1 MHSRIS
7 NSLLKTALLCVA
19 MILSLSAYAQHSLT
33 VKAQLTDE
41 KTGEPVGFA
50 TASLTV
56 KGEKEPAKYV
66 LSDSEGN
73 VNLQKVRK
81 GVYIFKAE
89 LMGYKPLI
97 KEISVEKNL
106 DLGVLKMAE
115 DAEASTDTVAED
127 PKVEEI
133 DWKDKYLRLQAEFDN
148 YRKRTLKDK
157 MSLVES
163 GGENVIKALLPVV
176 DDVDRALAAMEK
188 SDDVEA
194 LRGGV
199 RLISQKFNEVMR
211 QQGVSE
217 IEAVG
222 KEFDV
227 DHHEAVARFPIE
239 GKASGEII
247 DVVQKGYKLG
257 EKVIRYAKV
266 VVAE

>member
-1 MHSRIS
+1 MSKQEVY
-7 NSLLKTALLCVA
+7 NEE
-19 MILSLSAYAQHSLT
+19 
-33 VKAQLTDE
+33 VKPE
-41 KTGEPVGFA
+41 EGFA
-50 TASLTV
+50 EGDV
-56 KGEKEPAKYV
+56 EPNCEGQSCANMADDDT
-66 LSDSEGN
+66 SAIDEMADSTDAEPIDEAAAA
-73 VNLQKVRK
+73 LA
-81 GVYIFKAE
+81 KAE
-89 LMGYKPLI
+89 
-97 KEISVEKNL
+97 
-106 DLGVLKMAE
+106 
-115 DAEASTDTVAED
+115 AEAAE
-127 PKVEEI
+127 
-133 DWKDKYLRLQAEFDN
+133 WRDKYLRLQAEFDN
-148 YRKRTLKDK
+148 YRKRTLKEK

-199 RLISQKFNEVMR
+199 RLIAQKFNEVMR
-211 QQGVSE
+211 QQGVNE

-227 DHHEAVARFPIE
+227 DLHEAVARFPIE

>member
-1 MHSRIS
+1 MSKQEVY
-7 NSLLKTALLCVA
+7 NEE
-19 MILSLSAYAQHSLT
+19 
-33 VKAQLTDE
+33 VKPE
-41 KTGEPVGFA
+41 EGFA
-50 TASLTV
+50 EGDV
-56 KGEKEPAKYV
+56 EPNC
-66 LSDSEGN
+66 EGQSCAN
-73 VNLQKVRK
+73 MADDDTSAVDEMADQTDAEPIDEAAEALA
-81 GVYIFKAE
+81 KAE
-89 LMGYKPLI
+89 
-97 KEISVEKNL
+97 
-106 DLGVLKMAE
+106 
-115 DAEASTDTVAED
+115 AEAA
-127 PKVEEI
+127 
-133 DWKDKYLRLQAEFDN
+133 DWRDKYLRLQAEFDN
-148 YRKRTLKDK
+148 YRKRTLKEK

-199 RLISQKFNEVMR
+199 RLIAQKFNEVMR

>member
-1 MHSRIS
+1 MSKQEVY
-7 NSLLKTALLCVA
+7 NEE
-19 MILSLSAYAQHSLT
+19 
-33 VKAQLTDE
+33 VKPEEGFAEGDVEPNCEGQSCANMADDDTPAVDEMADQTDA
-41 KTGEPVGFA
+41 EPVDEA
-50 TASLTV
+50 AEAL
-56 KGEKEPAKYV
+56 A
-66 LSDSEGN
+66 
-73 VNLQKVRK
+73 
-81 GVYIFKAE
+81 KAE
-89 LMGYKPLI
+89 
-97 KEISVEKNL
+97 
-106 DLGVLKMAE
+106 
-115 DAEASTDTVAED
+115 AEAAE
-127 PKVEEI
+127 
-133 DWKDKYLRLQAEFDN
+133 WRDKYLRLQAEFDN
-148 YRKRTLKDK
+148 YRKRTLKEK

-176 DDVDRALAAMEK
+176 DDVDRALSAMEK

-227 DHHEAVARFPIE
+227 DVHEAVARFPID
-239 GKASGEII
+239 GKNSGEII

-257 EKVIRYAKV
+257 DKVIRYAKV

>member
-1 MHSRIS
+1 MSKQEVY
-7 NSLLKTALLCVA
+7 NEE
-19 MILSLSAYAQHSLT
+19 
-33 VKAQLTDE
+33 VKPE
-41 KTGEPVGFA
+41 EGFA
-50 TASLTV
+50 EGDV
-56 KGEKEPAKYV
+56 EPNC
-66 LSDSEGN
+66 EGQSCAN
-73 VNLQKVRK
+73 MADDDTPAVDEMAEHTDAEPIDAAAEALA
-81 GVYIFKAE
+81 KAE
-89 LMGYKPLI
+89 N
-97 KEISVEKNL
+97 EA
-106 DLGVLKMAE
+106 AE
-115 DAEASTDTVAED
+115 
-127 PKVEEI
+127 
-133 DWKDKYLRLQAEFDN
+133 WRDKYLRLQAEFDN
-148 YRKRTLKDK
+148 YRKRTLKEK

-199 RLISQKFNEVMR
+199 RLIAQKFNEVMR

-239 GKASGEII
+239 GKSSGEII

>member
-1 MHSRIS
+1 MSKQEVY
-7 NSLLKTALLCVA
+7 NEE
-19 MILSLSAYAQHSLT
+19 
-33 VKAQLTDE
+33 VKPEEGFAEGDVEPNGEGQSCANMADDDTPAVDEMADQTDA
-41 KTGEPVGFA
+41 EPVDEA
-50 TASLTV
+50 AEAL
-56 KGEKEPAKYV
+56 A
-66 LSDSEGN
+66 
-73 VNLQKVRK
+73 
-81 GVYIFKAE
+81 KAE
-89 LMGYKPLI
+89 
-97 KEISVEKNL
+97 
-106 DLGVLKMAE
+106 
-115 DAEASTDTVAED
+115 AEAAE
-127 PKVEEI
+127 
-133 DWKDKYLRLQAEFDN
+133 WRDKYLRLQAEFDN
-148 YRKRTLKDK
+148 YRKRTLKEK

-227 DHHEAVARFPIE
+227 DVHEAVARFPID
-239 GKASGEII
+239 GKNSGEII

-257 EKVIRYAKV
+257 DKVIRYAKV

>member
-1 MHSRIS
+1 MSKQEVY
-7 NSLLKTALLCVA
+7 NEE
-19 MILSLSAYAQHSLT
+19 
-33 VKAQLTDE
+33 VKPE
-41 KTGEPVGFA
+41 EGFA
-50 TASLTV
+50 EGDVEPNCEGSSCANMADDDTPTIDEMAEQGGEEQTTTADEQVDAAAEAL
-56 KGEKEPAKYV
+56 A
-66 LSDSEGN
+66 
-73 VNLQKVRK
+73 
-81 GVYIFKAE
+81 KAE
-89 LMGYKPLI
+89 
-97 KEISVEKNL
+97 
-106 DLGVLKMAE
+106 
-115 DAEASTDTVAED
+115 AEAA
-127 PKVEEI
+127 
-133 DWKDKYLRLQAEFDN
+133 DWRDKYLRLQAEFDN
-148 YRKRTLKDK
+148 YRKRTLKEK

-199 RLISQKFNEVMR
+199 RLIAQKFNEVMR

-227 DHHEAVARFPIE
+227 DVHEAVARFPID
-239 GKASGEII
+239 GKNSGEII

>member
-1 MHSRIS
+1 MSKQEVY
-7 NSLLKTALLCVA
+7 NEE
-19 MILSLSAYAQHSLT
+19 
-33 VKAQLTDE
+33 VKPE
-41 KTGEPVGFA
+41 EGFA
-50 TASLTV
+50 EGDV
-56 KGEKEPAKYV
+56 EPNC
-66 LSDSEGN
+66 EGQSCAN
-73 VNLQKVRK
+73 MADDDTSAVDEMAEQTDVEPIDAAAEALA
-81 GVYIFKAE
+81 KAE
-89 LMGYKPLI
+89 N
-97 KEISVEKNL
+97 EA
-106 DLGVLKMAE
+106 AE
-115 DAEASTDTVAED
+115 
-127 PKVEEI
+127 
-133 DWKDKYLRLQAEFDN
+133 WRDKYLRLQAEFDN
-148 YRKRTLKDK
+148 YRKRTLKEK

-199 RLISQKFNEVMR
+199 RLIAQKFNEVMR

-239 GKASGEII
+239 GKSSGEII

>member
-1 MHSRIS
+1 MSKQEVYNEEVKPEEGFAEGDVEPNCEGQS
-7 NSLLKTALLCVA
+7 CANMADDDTP
-19 MILSLSAYAQHSLT
+19 T
-33 VKAQLTDE
+33 VDEMSDQTDA
-41 KTGEPVGFA
+41 EPVDEA
-50 TASLTV
+50 AEAL
-56 KGEKEPAKYV
+56 A
-66 LSDSEGN
+66 
-73 VNLQKVRK
+73 
-81 GVYIFKAE
+81 KAE
-89 LMGYKPLI
+89 
-97 KEISVEKNL
+97 
-106 DLGVLKMAE
+106 
-115 DAEASTDTVAED
+115 AEAAE
-127 PKVEEI
+127 
-133 DWKDKYLRLQAEFDN
+133 WRDKYLRLQAEFDN
-148 YRKRTLKDK
+148 YRKRTLKEK

-227 DHHEAVARFPIE
+227 DVHEAVARFPIE
-239 GKASGEII
+239 GKNSGEII

-257 EKVIRYAKV
+257 DKVIRYAKV

>member
-1 MHSRIS
+1 MSKQEVY
-7 NSLLKTALLCVA
+7 NEE
-19 MILSLSAYAQHSLT
+19 
-33 VKAQLTDE
+33 VKPEEGFAEGDVEPNCEGQSCANMADDDTPAVDEMADQTDA
-41 KTGEPVGFA
+41 EPVDEA
-50 TASLTV
+50 AEAL
-56 KGEKEPAKYV
+56 A
-66 LSDSEGN
+66 
-73 VNLQKVRK
+73 
-81 GVYIFKAE
+81 KAE
-89 LMGYKPLI
+89 
-97 KEISVEKNL
+97 
-106 DLGVLKMAE
+106 
-115 DAEASTDTVAED
+115 AEAAE
-127 PKVEEI
+127 
-133 DWKDKYLRLQAEFDN
+133 WRDKYLRLQAEFDN
-148 YRKRTLKDK
+148 YRKRTLKEK

-176 DDVDRALAAMEK
+176 DDVGRALAAMEK

-227 DHHEAVARFPIE
+227 DVHEAVARFPID
-239 GKASGEII
+239 GKNSGEII

-257 EKVIRYAKV
+257 DKVIRYAKV

>member
-1 MHSRIS
+1 MSKQEVY
-7 NSLLKTALLCVA
+7 NEE
-19 MILSLSAYAQHSLT
+19 
-33 VKAQLTDE
+33 VKPE
-41 KTGEPVGFA
+41 EGFA
-50 TASLTV
+50 EGDV
-56 KGEKEPAKYV
+56 EPNC
-66 LSDSEGN
+66 EGHSCAN
-73 VNLQKVRK
+73 MADDDIPAVDEMAEQTDAEPIDAAAEALA
-81 GVYIFKAE
+81 KAE
-89 LMGYKPLI
+89 N
-97 KEISVEKNL
+97 EA
-106 DLGVLKMAE
+106 AE
-115 DAEASTDTVAED
+115 
-127 PKVEEI
+127 
-133 DWKDKYLRLQAEFDN
+133 WRDKYLRLQAEFDN
-148 YRKRTLKDK
+148 YRKRTLKEK

-199 RLISQKFNEVMR
+199 RLIAQKFNEVMR

-239 GKASGEII
+239 GKSSGEII

>member
-1 MHSRIS
+1 MSKQEVY
-7 NSLLKTALLCVA
+7 NEE
-19 MILSLSAYAQHSLT
+19 
-33 VKAQLTDE
+33 VKPEEGFAEGDVEPNCEGQSCANMADDDTPAVDEMADQTDA
-41 KTGEPVGFA
+41 EPVDEA
-50 TASLTV
+50 AEAL
-56 KGEKEPAKYV
+56 A
-66 LSDSEGN
+66 
-73 VNLQKVRK
+73 
-81 GVYIFKAE
+81 KAE
-89 LMGYKPLI
+89 
-97 KEISVEKNL
+97 
-106 DLGVLKMAE
+106 
-115 DAEASTDTVAED
+115 AEAAE
-127 PKVEEI
+127 
-133 DWKDKYLRLQAEFDN
+133 WRDKYLRLQAEFDN
-148 YRKRTLKDK
+148 YRKRTLKEK
-157 MSLVES
+157 MSLGES

-227 DHHEAVARFPIE
+227 DVHEAVARFPID
-239 GKASGEII
+239 GKNSGEII

-257 EKVIRYAKV
+257 DKVIRYAKV

>member
-1 MHSRIS
+1 MSKQEVYNEEVKPEEGFAEGDVEPNCEGQS
-7 NSLLKTALLCVA
+7 CVNMA
-19 MILSLSAYAQHSLT
+19 DDDTPAVDEMADQ
-33 VKAQLTDE
+33 TDA
-41 KTGEPVGFA
+41 EPVDEA
-50 TASLTV
+50 AEAL
-56 KGEKEPAKYV
+56 A
-66 LSDSEGN
+66 
-73 VNLQKVRK
+73 
-81 GVYIFKAE
+81 KAE
-89 LMGYKPLI
+89 
-97 KEISVEKNL
+97 
-106 DLGVLKMAE
+106 
-115 DAEASTDTVAED
+115 AEAAE
-127 PKVEEI
+127 
-133 DWKDKYLRLQAEFDN
+133 WRDKYLRLQAEFDN
-148 YRKRTLKDK
+148 YRKRTLKEK

-227 DHHEAVARFPIE
+227 DVHEAVARFPID
-239 GKASGEII
+239 GKNSGEII

-257 EKVIRYAKV
+257 DKVIRYAKV

>member
-1 MHSRIS
+1 MSKQEVY
-7 NSLLKTALLCVA
+7 NEE
-19 MILSLSAYAQHSLT
+19 
-33 VKAQLTDE
+33 VKPEEGFAEGDVEPNCEGQSCANMADDDTPAVDEMADQTDA
-41 KTGEPVGFA
+41 EPVDEA
-50 TASLTV
+50 AEAL
-56 KGEKEPAKYV
+56 A
-66 LSDSEGN
+66 
-73 VNLQKVRK
+73 
-81 GVYIFKAE
+81 KAE
-89 LMGYKPLI
+89 
-97 KEISVEKNL
+97 
-106 DLGVLKMAE
+106 
-115 DAEASTDTVAED
+115 AEAAE
-127 PKVEEI
+127 
-133 DWKDKYLRLQAEFDN
+133 WRDKYLRLQAEFDN
-148 YRKRTLKDK
+148 YRKRTLKEK

-222 KEFDV
+222 KQFDV
-227 DHHEAVARFPIE
+227 DVHEAVARFPID
-239 GKASGEII
+239 GKNSGAII

-257 EKVIRYAKV
+257 DKVIRYAKV

>member
-1 MHSRIS
+1 MSKQEVYNEEVKPEEGFAEGDVEPNCEGQSCANMADDDTSAVDEMAEQTDAEPIDAAAE
-7 NSLLKTALLCVA
+7 AL
-19 MILSLSAYAQHSLT
+19 
-33 VKAQLTDE
+33 VKAE
-41 KTGEPVGFA
+41 NEA
-50 TASLTV
+50 
-56 KGEKEPAKYV
+56 
-66 LSDSEGN
+66 
-73 VNLQKVRK
+73 
-81 GVYIFKAE
+81 AE
-89 LMGYKPLI
+89 
-97 KEISVEKNL
+97 
-106 DLGVLKMAE
+106 
-115 DAEASTDTVAED
+115 
-127 PKVEEI
+127 
-133 DWKDKYLRLQAEFDN
+133 WRDKYLRLQAEFDN
-148 YRKRTLKDK
+148 YRKRTLKEK

-199 RLISQKFNEVMR
+199 RLIAQKFNEVMR

-239 GKASGEII
+239 GKSSGEII

>member
-1 MHSRIS
+1 MSKQEVY
-7 NSLLKTALLCVA
+7 NEE
-19 MILSLSAYAQHSLT
+19 
-33 VKAQLTDE
+33 VKPEEGFAEGDVEPNCEGQSCANMADDDTPAVDEMADQTDA
-41 KTGEPVGFA
+41 EPVDEA
-50 TASLTV
+50 AEAL
-56 KGEKEPAKYV
+56 A
-66 LSDSEGN
+66 
-73 VNLQKVRK
+73 
-81 GVYIFKAE
+81 KAE
-89 LMGYKPLI
+89 M
-97 KEISVEKNL
+97 EA
-106 DLGVLKMAE
+106 AE
-115 DAEASTDTVAED
+115 
-127 PKVEEI
+127 
-133 DWKDKYLRLQAEFDN
+133 WRDKYLRLQAEFDN
-148 YRKRTLKDK
+148 YRKRTLKEK

-227 DHHEAVARFPIE
+227 DVHEAVARFPID
-239 GKASGEII
+239 GKNSGEII

-257 EKVIRYAKV
+257 DKVIRYAKV

>member
-1 MHSRIS
+1 MSKQEVYNEEVKPEEGFAEGDVEPNCEGQS
-7 NSLLKTALLCVA
+7 CANMADDDTPAVDEMADQTDAEPVDEAAEAL
-19 MILSLSAYAQHSLT
+19 
-33 VKAQLTDE
+33 VKAE
-41 KTGEPVGFA
+41 
-50 TASLTV
+50 
-56 KGEKEPAKYV
+56 
-66 LSDSEGN
+66 
-73 VNLQKVRK
+73 
-81 GVYIFKAE
+81 
-89 LMGYKPLI
+89 
-97 KEISVEKNL
+97 
-106 DLGVLKMAE
+106 
-115 DAEASTDTVAED
+115 AEAAE
-127 PKVEEI
+127 
-133 DWKDKYLRLQAEFDN
+133 WRDKYLRLQAEFDN
-148 YRKRTLKDK
+148 YRKRTLKEK

-227 DHHEAVARFPIE
+227 DVHEAVARFPID
-239 GKASGEII
+239 GKNSGEII

-257 EKVIRYAKV
+257 DKVIRYAKV

>member
-1 MHSRIS
+1 MSKQEVY
-7 NSLLKTALLCVA
+7 NEE
-19 MILSLSAYAQHSLT
+19 
-33 VKAQLTDE
+33 VKPEEGFAEGDVEPNCEGQSCANMADDDTPAVDEMADQTDA
-41 KTGEPVGFA
+41 EPVDEVA
-50 TASLTV
+50 EAL
-56 KGEKEPAKYV
+56 A
-66 LSDSEGN
+66 
-73 VNLQKVRK
+73 
-81 GVYIFKAE
+81 KAE
-89 LMGYKPLI
+89 
-97 KEISVEKNL
+97 
-106 DLGVLKMAE
+106 
-115 DAEASTDTVAED
+115 AEAAE
-127 PKVEEI
+127 
-133 DWKDKYLRLQAEFDN
+133 WRDKYLRLQAEFDN
-148 YRKRTLKDK
+148 YRKRTLKEK

-211 QQGVSE
+211 QQGVNE

-227 DHHEAVARFPIE
+227 DVHEAVARFPVD
-239 GKASGEII
+239 GKEQGAII

>member
-1 MHSRIS
+1 MSKQEVY
-7 NSLLKTALLCVA
+7 NEE
-19 MILSLSAYAQHSLT
+19 
-33 VKAQLTDE
+33 VKPEEGFAEGDVEPNCEGQSCANMADDDTPAVDEMADQTDA
-41 KTGEPVGFA
+41 EPVDEA
-50 TASLTV
+50 AEAL
-56 KGEKEPAKYV
+56 A
-66 LSDSEGN
+66 
-73 VNLQKVRK
+73 
-81 GVYIFKAE
+81 KAE
-89 LMGYKPLI
+89 
-97 KEISVEKNL
+97 
-106 DLGVLKMAE
+106 
-115 DAEASTDTVAED
+115 AEAAE
-127 PKVEEI
+127 
-133 DWKDKYLRLQAEFDN
+133 WHDKYLRLQAEFDN
-148 YRKRTLKDK
+148 YRKRTLKEK

-227 DHHEAVARFPIE
+227 DVHEAVARFPID
-239 GKASGEII
+239 GKNSGEII

-257 EKVIRYAKV
+257 DKVIRYAKV
-266 VVAE
+266 VVAQ

>member
-1 MHSRIS
+1 
-7 NSLLKTALLCVA
+7 
-19 MILSLSAYAQHSLT
+19 
-33 VKAQLTDE
+33 
-41 KTGEPVGFA
+41 
-50 TASLTV
+50 
-56 KGEKEPAKYV
+56 
-66 LSDSEGN
+66 
-73 VNLQKVRK
+73 
-81 GVYIFKAE
+81 
-89 LMGYKPLI
+89 
-97 KEISVEKNL
+97 
-106 DLGVLKMAE
+106 
-115 DAEASTDTVAED
+115 
-127 PKVEEI
+127 
-133 DWKDKYLRLQAEFDN
+133 LQAEFDN
-148 YRKRTLKDK
+148 YRKRTLKEK

-199 RLISQKFNEVMR
+199 RLIAQKFNEVMR

-239 GKASGEII
+239 GKSSGEII

>member
-1 MHSRIS
+1 MSKQEVY
-7 NSLLKTALLCVA
+7 NEE
-19 MILSLSAYAQHSLT
+19 
-33 VKAQLTDE
+33 VKPEEGFAEGDVEPNCEGQSCDNMADDDTPAVDEMADQTDA
-41 KTGEPVGFA
+41 EPVDEA
-50 TASLTV
+50 AEAL
-56 KGEKEPAKYV
+56 A
-66 LSDSEGN
+66 
-73 VNLQKVRK
+73 
-81 GVYIFKAE
+81 KAE
-89 LMGYKPLI
+89 
-97 KEISVEKNL
+97 
-106 DLGVLKMAE
+106 
-115 DAEASTDTVAED
+115 AEAAE
-127 PKVEEI
+127 
-133 DWKDKYLRLQAEFDN
+133 WRDKYLRLQAEFDN
-148 YRKRTLKDK
+148 YRKRTLKEK

-227 DHHEAVARFPIE
+227 DVHEAVARFPID
-239 GKASGEII
+239 GKNSGEII

-257 EKVIRYAKV
+257 DKVIRYAKV

>member
-1 MHSRIS
+1 MSKQEVY
-7 NSLLKTALLCVA
+7 NEEVKPEEGFAEGDVEPNCEGQPCANMADDDT
-19 MILSLSAYAQHSLT
+19 SAVDEMADQ
-33 VKAQLTDE
+33 TDA
-41 KTGEPVGFA
+41 EPVDEA
-50 TASLTV
+50 AEALT
-56 KGEKEPAKYV
+56 
-66 LSDSEGN
+66 
-73 VNLQKVRK
+73 
-81 GVYIFKAE
+81 KAE
-89 LMGYKPLI
+89 
-97 KEISVEKNL
+97 
-106 DLGVLKMAE
+106 
-115 DAEASTDTVAED
+115 AEAAE
-127 PKVEEI
+127 
-133 DWKDKYLRLQAEFDN
+133 WRDKYLRLQAEFDN
-148 YRKRTLKDK
+148 YRKRTLKEK

-227 DHHEAVARFPIE
+227 DVHEAVARFPID
-239 GKASGEII
+239 GKNSGEII

-257 EKVIRYAKV
+257 DKVIRYAKV

>member
-1 MHSRIS
+1 MSKQEVYNEEVKPEEGFAEGDVEPNCEGQS
-7 NSLLKTALLCVA
+7 CANMADDDTS
-19 MILSLSAYAQHSLT
+19 T
-33 VKAQLTDE
+33 VDEMADQTDA
-41 KTGEPVGFA
+41 EPVDESA
-50 TASLTV
+50 EAL
-56 KGEKEPAKYV
+56 A
-66 LSDSEGN
+66 
-73 VNLQKVRK
+73 
-81 GVYIFKAE
+81 KAE
-89 LMGYKPLI
+89 
-97 KEISVEKNL
+97 
-106 DLGVLKMAE
+106 
-115 DAEASTDTVAED
+115 AEAA
-127 PKVEEI
+127 
-133 DWKDKYLRLQAEFDN
+133 DWRDKYLRLQAEFDN
-148 YRKRTLKDK
+148 YRKRTLKEK

-211 QQGVSE
+211 QQGVNE

-227 DHHEAVARFPIE
+227 DVHEAVARFPID
-239 GKASGEII
+239 GKNSGEII

-257 EKVIRYAKV
+257 DKVIRYAKV

>member
-1 MHSRIS
+1 MSKQEVY
-7 NSLLKTALLCVA
+7 NEE
-19 MILSLSAYAQHSLT
+19 
-33 VKAQLTDE
+33 VKPEEGFAEGDVEPNCEGQSCANMADDDTPAVDEMADQTDA
-41 KTGEPVGFA
+41 EPVDEA
-50 TASLTV
+50 AEAL
-56 KGEKEPAKYV
+56 A
-66 LSDSEGN
+66 
-73 VNLQKVRK
+73 
-81 GVYIFKAE
+81 KAE
-89 LMGYKPLI
+89 
-97 KEISVEKNL
+97 
-106 DLGVLKMAE
+106 
-115 DAEASTDTVAED
+115 AEAAE
-127 PKVEEI
+127 
-133 DWKDKYLRLQAEFDN
+133 WRDKYLRLQAEFDN
-148 YRKRTLKDK
+148 YRKRTLKEK

-227 DHHEAVARFPIE
+227 DVHEAVARFPID
-239 GKASGEII
+239 GKNSGEII

>member
-1 MHSRIS
+1 MSKQEVY
-7 NSLLKTALLCVA
+7 NEE
-19 MILSLSAYAQHSLT
+19 
-33 VKAQLTDE
+33 VKPEEGFAEGDVEPNCEGQSCANMADDDTPAVDEMADQTDA
-41 KTGEPVGFA
+41 EPVDEA
-50 TASLTV
+50 A
-56 KGEKEPAKYV
+56 EV
-66 LSDSEGN
+66 LA
-73 VNLQKVRK
+73 
-81 GVYIFKAE
+81 KAE
-89 LMGYKPLI
+89 
-97 KEISVEKNL
+97 
-106 DLGVLKMAE
+106 
-115 DAEASTDTVAED
+115 AEAAE
-127 PKVEEI
+127 
-133 DWKDKYLRLQAEFDN
+133 WRDKYLRLQAEFDN
-148 YRKRTLKDK
+148 YRKRTLKEK

-227 DHHEAVARFPIE
+227 DVHEAVARFPID
-239 GKASGEII
+239 GKNSGEII

-257 EKVIRYAKV
+257 DKVIRYAKV

>member
-1 MHSRIS
+1 MSKQEVY
-7 NSLLKTALLCVA
+7 NEE
-19 MILSLSAYAQHSLT
+19 
-33 VKAQLTDE
+33 VKPEEGFAEGDVEPNCEGQSCANMADDDTPAVDEMADQTDA
-41 KTGEPVGFA
+41 EPVDEA
-50 TASLTV
+50 AEAL
-56 KGEKEPAKYV
+56 A
-66 LSDSEGN
+66 
-73 VNLQKVRK
+73 
-81 GVYIFKAE
+81 KAE
-89 LMGYKPLI
+89 
-97 KEISVEKNL
+97 
-106 DLGVLKMAE
+106 
-115 DAEASTDTVAED
+115 AEAAE
-127 PKVEEI
+127 
-133 DWKDKYLRLQAEFDN
+133 WRDKYLRLQAEFDN
-148 YRKRTLKDK
+148 YRKRTLKEK

-227 DHHEAVARFPIE
+227 DVHEAVARFPID
-239 GKASGEII
+239 GKNSGEII
-247 DVVQKGYKLG
+247 DVVQKGYQLG
-257 EKVIRYAKV
+257 DKVIRYAKV

>member
-1 MHSRIS
+1 MSKQEVY
-7 NSLLKTALLCVA
+7 NEE
-19 MILSLSAYAQHSLT
+19 
-33 VKAQLTDE
+33 VKPE
-41 KTGEPVGFA
+41 EGFA
-50 TASLTV
+50 EGDV
-56 KGEKEPAKYV
+56 EPNC
-66 LSDSEGN
+66 EGQSCAN
-73 VNLQKVRK
+73 MADDDTPAVDEMAEQTDAEPIDAAAEALA
-81 GVYIFKAE
+81 KAE
-89 LMGYKPLI
+89 N
-97 KEISVEKNL
+97 EA
-106 DLGVLKMAE
+106 AE
-115 DAEASTDTVAED
+115 
-127 PKVEEI
+127 
-133 DWKDKYLRLQAEFDN
+133 WRDKYLRLQAEFDN
-148 YRKRTLKDK
+148 YRKRTLKEK

-199 RLISQKFNEVMR
+199 RLIAQKFNEVMR

-227 DHHEAVARFPIE
+227 DHHEAVARFPLE
-239 GKASGEII
+239 SKSSGEII

>member
-1 MHSRIS
+1 MSKQEVY
-7 NSLLKTALLCVA
+7 NEE
-19 MILSLSAYAQHSLT
+19 
-33 VKAQLTDE
+33 VKPE
-41 KTGEPVGFA
+41 EGFA
-50 TASLTV
+50 EGDV
-56 KGEKEPAKYV
+56 EPNC
-66 LSDSEGN
+66 EGQSCAN
-73 VNLQKVRK
+73 MADDDTPAVDEMAEQTDAEPIDAAAEALA
-81 GVYIFKAE
+81 KAE
-89 LMGYKPLI
+89 N
-97 KEISVEKNL
+97 EA
-106 DLGVLKMAE
+106 AE
-115 DAEASTDTVAED
+115 
-127 PKVEEI
+127 
-133 DWKDKYLRLQAEFDN
+133 WRDKYLRLQAEFDN
-148 YRKRTLKDK
+148 YRKRTLKEK

-199 RLISQKFNEVMR
+199 RLIAQKFNEVMR
-211 QQGVSE
+211 QQGVNE

-227 DHHEAVARFPIE
+227 DHHEAVARFPLD
-239 GKASGEII
+239 GKSSGEII

>member
-1 MHSRIS
+1 M
-7 NSLLKTALLCVA
+7 NKQEV
-19 MILSLSAYAQHSLT
+19 YNEE
-33 VKAQLTDE
+33 VKPEEGFAEGDVEPNCEGQSCANMADDDTPAVDEMADQTDA
-41 KTGEPVGFA
+41 EPVDEA
-50 TASLTV
+50 AEAL
-56 KGEKEPAKYV
+56 A
-66 LSDSEGN
+66 
-73 VNLQKVRK
+73 
-81 GVYIFKAE
+81 KAE
-89 LMGYKPLI
+89 
-97 KEISVEKNL
+97 
-106 DLGVLKMAE
+106 
-115 DAEASTDTVAED
+115 AEAAE
-127 PKVEEI
+127 
-133 DWKDKYLRLQAEFDN
+133 WRDKYLRLQAEFDN
-148 YRKRTLKDK
+148 YRKRTLKEK

-227 DHHEAVARFPIE
+227 DVHEAVARFPID
-239 GKASGEII
+239 GKNSGEII

-257 EKVIRYAKV
+257 DKVIRYAKV

>member
-1 MHSRIS
+1 MSKQEVY
-7 NSLLKTALLCVA
+7 NEE
-19 MILSLSAYAQHSLT
+19 
-33 VKAQLTDE
+33 VKPEEGFAEGDVEPNCEGQSCANMADDDTPAVDEMADQTDA
-41 KTGEPVGFA
+41 EPVDEA
-50 TASLTV
+50 VEAL
-56 KGEKEPAKYV
+56 A
-66 LSDSEGN
+66 
-73 VNLQKVRK
+73 
-81 GVYIFKAE
+81 KAE
-89 LMGYKPLI
+89 
-97 KEISVEKNL
+97 
-106 DLGVLKMAE
+106 
-115 DAEASTDTVAED
+115 AEAAE
-127 PKVEEI
+127 
-133 DWKDKYLRLQAEFDN
+133 WRDKYLRLQAEFDN
-148 YRKRTLKDK
+148 YRKRTLKEK

-227 DHHEAVARFPIE
+227 DVHEAVARFPID
-239 GKASGEII
+239 GKNSGEII

-257 EKVIRYAKV
+257 DKVIRYAKV

>member
-1 MHSRIS
+1 MSKQEVY
-7 NSLLKTALLCVA
+7 NEE
-19 MILSLSAYAQHSLT
+19 
-33 VKAQLTDE
+33 VKPE
-41 KTGEPVGFA
+41 EGFA
-50 TASLTV
+50 EGDVESNCEGQSCANMADDDTPAVDEMAEQTDA
-56 KGEKEPAKYV
+56 EPIDAAAEA
-66 LSDSEGN
+66 LA
-73 VNLQKVRK
+73 
-81 GVYIFKAE
+81 KAE
-89 LMGYKPLI
+89 N
-97 KEISVEKNL
+97 EA
-106 DLGVLKMAE
+106 AE
-115 DAEASTDTVAED
+115 
-127 PKVEEI
+127 
-133 DWKDKYLRLQAEFDN
+133 WRDKYLRLQAEFDN
-148 YRKRTLKDK
+148 YRKRTLKEK

-199 RLISQKFNEVMR
+199 RLIAQKFNEVMR

>member
-1 MHSRIS
+1 MSKQEVY
-7 NSLLKTALLCVA
+7 NEE
-19 MILSLSAYAQHSLT
+19 
-33 VKAQLTDE
+33 VKPE
-41 KTGEPVGFA
+41 EGFA
-50 TASLTV
+50 EGDV
-56 KGEKEPAKYV
+56 EPNC
-66 LSDSEGN
+66 EGQSCAN
-73 VNLQKVRK
+73 MADDDTPAVDEMAEQTDAEPIDAAAEALA
-81 GVYIFKAE
+81 KAE
-89 LMGYKPLI
+89 N
-97 KEISVEKNL
+97 EA
-106 DLGVLKMAE
+106 AE
-115 DAEASTDTVAED
+115 
-127 PKVEEI
+127 
-133 DWKDKYLRLQAEFDN
+133 WRDKYLRLQAEFDN
-148 YRKRTLKDK
+148 YRKRTLKEK

-199 RLISQKFNEVMR
+199 RLIAQKFNEVMR